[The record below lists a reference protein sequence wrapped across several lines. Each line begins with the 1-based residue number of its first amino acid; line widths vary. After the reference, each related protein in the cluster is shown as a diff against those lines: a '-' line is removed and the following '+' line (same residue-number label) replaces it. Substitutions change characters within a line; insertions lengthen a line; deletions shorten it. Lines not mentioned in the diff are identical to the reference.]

1 MPRHPTDFSRF
12 SVFRHLIG
20 RWQSQGAAGGE
31 KRMDGRQWKWGVSG
45 IK

>member
-31 KRMDGRQWKWGVSG
+31 KRMEKAMEMGCEWH
-45 IK
+45 